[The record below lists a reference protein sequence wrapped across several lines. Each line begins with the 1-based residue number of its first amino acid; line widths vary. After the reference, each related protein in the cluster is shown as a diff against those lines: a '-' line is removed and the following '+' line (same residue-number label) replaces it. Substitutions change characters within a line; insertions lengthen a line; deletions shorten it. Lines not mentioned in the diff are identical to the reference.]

1 MIRTRCG
8 LLALLLVPLHGLA
21 WGPTGHRAVG
31 LVAEQHLTN
40 KARKAVA
47 RILGGES
54 LAMSSTWMDDI
65 RSDHAYDQTHDWH
78 WVTVPDSSTYVQSA
92 KNPEGDVVE
101 AIERMKAILRN
112 DTTSIER
119 KRSALRMLVHLVG
132 DIHQPL
138 HVGRGDDKGGNDFQ
152 VRWFKTGSNL
162 HRVWDSGMID
172 ERKLS
177 YSELANSI
185 DHASKADV
193 RTWQHSSTVDWTLEA
208 AALRPQ
214 VYGAEKGADI
224 GYEYMYTNWPTVER
238 QLLKAGIRL
247 AGVLNELFR

>member
-1 MIRTRCG
+1 
-8 LLALLLVPLHGLA
+8 
-21 WGPTGHRAVG
+21 
-31 LVAEQHLTN
+31 
-40 KARKAVA
+40 
-47 RILGGES
+47 
-54 LAMSSTWMDDI
+54 MDDI
-65 RSDHAYDQTHDWH
+65 RSDHAFDYTHDWH
-78 WVTVPDSSTYVQSA
+78 WVTVPDSSTYAQSV

-101 AIERMKAILRN
+101 AIERIKAILRS
-112 DTTSIER
+112 DTATMEH

-152 VRWFKTGSNL
+152 VRWFKNGSNL

-177 YSELANSI
+177 YTELAHSI
-185 DHASKADV
+185 DHATRNQVSA
-193 RTWQHSSTVDWTLEA
+193 WQRHTTVEWTAEA
-208 AALRPQ
+208 VLLRPQ
-214 VYGAEKGADI
+214 LYPAEKGADI
-224 GYEYMYTNWPTVER
+224 GYEYMYANWPTVEQ